1 MPYRA
6 ADRAAMYPFRVLS
19 ERGMLM
25 STYEEFMIIL
35 TAGLLIVAILNM
47 KNK

>member
-1 MPYRA
+1 MALPDPSLA
-6 ADRAAMYPFRVLS
+6 

-35 TAGLLIVAILNM
+35 TVVLVVINILNM
-47 KNK
+47 KNKK